1 MRQPLKSRRFW
12 RCVGFM
18 KTKTILL
25 VLLLL
30 TVCVWRST
38 AQPAFDSSGDA
49 KLNGAYYFRQVFYFS
64 QTGDAINMQGT
75 ITFDGN
81 GGYTVTNASL
91 LDTASNSATPQTFSN
106 ETGSYVVGANGEGFI
121 AAVNPNFPNDQ
132 IVGLVSQGGVFIG
145 SSTETSNL
153 YNDLFI
159 AAPVGSTATNATL
172 NGAYTVAYFDPTFPG
187 DALFTMTANGSGNI
201 GNINVTG
208 YVTTTADPTAS
219 TASTE
224 TLSGVTYAFS
234 NGAAQINFGGTVG
247 STLIAGTDLLYISP
261 DGNFIFGGSYN
272 GFDMFVGVR
281 AAATSPS
288 NLDGLYYQA
297 GLDLIEQSSGSLL
310 DSYYGSLQ
318 SFSQN
323 VIGHQR
329 VSSLQE
335 YGGSSDF
342 TYYDF
347 LTPGANS
354 DGSTLSDFT
363 FGQDYAISSDGTI
376 RIGYGIGPG
385 LGINVAFEAP
395 AFNGSGVYLSPV
407 GVVNAASSAP
417 FTAFVSPGE
426 FLTLYGSGLAPTTNS
441 ASVPFPS
448 KLSGV
453 QVLINEVPAP
463 IYYVSPTQIS
473 VIVPYITSQAVAQI
487 QVINNGVNSNIVTA
501 FTGETSVGAFTN
513 NPEGGIGIAA
523 AERPDFSIVSE
534 NNPAQPGETIAVY
547 VAGMGAV
554 SPAVGDGTAA
564 PSATLSNT
572 TSTPQVYLTDPS
584 GNFAQATVAFSGLAP
599 GFAGLYQINFAIPTG
614 LTSGDA
620 SLEIDSGVDS
630 DSLEAILPLS
640 GTAAARPNAKTPRPH
655 LRRHRL
661 ASSENRIGVKP
672 R

>member
-1 MRQPLKSRRFW
+1 
-12 RCVGFM
+12 M
-18 KTKTILL
+18 KTKTTFLV
-25 VLLLL
+25 VLLL
-30 TVCVWRST
+30 TACAWRSFG
-38 AQPAFDSSGDA
+38 QAFDSSGDG

-64 QTGDAINMQGT
+64 QTGDAINVQGT
-75 ITFDGN
+75 ITFNGS

-91 LDTASNSATPQTFSN
+91 LDTASGSVTPVTFNNQS
-106 ETGSYVVGANGEGFI
+106 GSYVIASNGEGYLTAI
-121 AAVNPNFPNDQ
+121 NPDFPNDQ

-159 AAPVGSTATNATL
+159 AAPVGTPATNATL
-172 NGAYTVAYFDPTFPG
+172 NGAYTVAYMDATFPG
-187 DALFTMTANGSGNI
+187 DALFTMNANGSGNI
-201 GNINVTG
+201 GNVNVTG
-208 YVTTTADPTAS
+208 YVATNSDPTAS

-224 TLSGVTYAFS
+224 TLSGVTYSFS
-234 NGAAQINFGGTVG
+234 NGAAQINFGGTAG
-247 STLIAGTDLLYISP
+247 SSLIAGTDLLYISP

-297 GLDLIEQSSGSLL
+297 GLDLIESSSGSLF

-329 VSSLQE
+329 VNSQQE

-347 LTPGANS
+347 LTPGTNS
-354 DGSTLSDFT
+354 DGSTLSDST
-363 FGQDYAISSDGTI
+363 FGQNYAISSDATI
-376 RIGYGIGPG
+376 RIGYGIGPD

-417 FTAFVSPGE
+417 FTAFLSPGE

-441 ASVPFPS
+441 AGVPFPT

-453 QVLINEVPAP
+453 QVMINQIPAP

-473 VIVPYITSQAVAQI
+473 VIVPYIDTQAVAQI
-487 QVINNGVNSNIVTA
+487 QVINNGANSNTVTA
-501 FTGETSVGAFTN
+501 FTGATSVGAFTN
-513 NPEGGIGIAA
+513 NPVGGIGIAA

-534 NNPAQPGETIAVY
+534 SNPAQGGETIAVY

-554 SPAVGDGTAA
+554 SPTVADGTAA
-564 PSATLSNT
+564 PSSPLSNT
-572 TSTPQVYLTDPS
+572 TSTPQVYLTDQS

-599 GFAGLYQINFAIPTG
+599 GFAGLYQINFAVPTG
-614 LTSGDA
+614 LVAGDA

-640 GTAAARPNAKTPRPH
+640 GTTAAARPDAKSPRPR
-655 LRRHRL
+655 LRRHHRQPLAQPRL
-661 ASSENRIGVKP
+661 KKP
-672 R
+672 AQ

>member
-1 MRQPLKSRRFW
+1 
-12 RCVGFM
+12 M
-18 KTKTILL
+18 KTKTTLL
-25 VLLLL
+25 VVLLL
-30 TVCVWRST
+30 TGCAWRSS
-38 AQPAFDSSGDA
+38 AQPAFDSSGDG
-49 KLNGAYYFRQVFYFS
+49 KLNGAYYFRQIFSFS

-75 ITFDGN
+75 ITFNGS

-91 LDTASNSATPQTFSN
+91 LDAANGSVTPVTFNNTS
-106 ETGSYVVGANGEGFI
+106 GSYVVSSNGEGYI
-121 AAVNPNFPNDQ
+121 TAVNPNYPNDQ

-145 SSTETSNL
+145 SSTENNNL

-159 AAPVGSTATNATL
+159 AAPVGTAATNAKL
-172 NGAYTVAYFDPTFPG
+172 NGAYTVAYMDPTYPG

-201 GNINVTG
+201 GNVNVTG
-208 YVTTTADPTAS
+208 YVATNSDPTAS

-224 TLSGVTYAFS
+224 TLSGVTYSFS
-234 NGAAQINFGGTVG
+234 NGAAQINFGGTAG
-247 STLIAGTDLLYISP
+247 SSLIAGSELLYISP

-281 AAATSPS
+281 AAATNPS

-297 GLDLIEQSSGSLL
+297 GLDLAESSSGSTL

-329 VSSLQE
+329 VNSQQI

-342 TYYDF
+342 TYYDYLNLGTNSGGTA
-347 LTPGANS
+347 LT

-376 RIGYGIGPG
+376 RIGYGLGPD

-441 ASVPFPS
+441 AVVPFPTN
-448 KLSGV
+448 LSGV
-453 QVLINEVPAP
+453 QVLINQIPAP

-473 VIVPYITSQAVAQI
+473 AIVPYITAPESVAQI
-487 QVINNGVNSNIVTA
+487 QVINNGANSNIVPA

-513 NPEGGIGIAA
+513 NPVGGIGIAA

-534 NNPAQPGETIAVY
+534 SNPAQLSETIAVY

-554 SPAVGDGTAA
+554 SPAVADGTAA
-564 PSATLSNT
+564 PSSTLSNT
-572 TSTPQVYLTDPS
+572 TSTPQVYITDYA

-599 GFAGLYQINFAIPTG
+599 GFAGLYQINFAIPSG
-614 LTSGDA
+614 LVSGDA
-620 SLEIDSGVDS
+620 SIEIYSGVDS
-630 DSLEAILPLS
+630 DTLEAILPLS
-640 GTAAARPNAKTPRPH
+640 GTTAAARPNAKNPRPR

-661 ASSENRIGVKP
+661 ASRQLSANP
-672 R
+672 Q